1 LASRAFRSCSTGSV
15 ASSQAS
21 RRDTEAPIPLL
32 LTSIVLGFLLGGLP
46 SGLWIGRARGVDL
59 RTAGSRN
66 IGATNAYRVLGAR
79 WGILVFAID
88 AAKGFLAA
96 ASPALLA
103 RATGAAAGADTLLG
117 ATIAGGLAAILGHVF
132 SPWLRFRGGRGV
144 ATSLGVFLAIG
155 PIPILLAFGVWV
167 LLVLLTRRVSVGSIG
182 AALAYPFL
190 VFYLLRGDPHRVLL
204 CVIATAVALLVI
216 LRHKANIQRLLTGT
230 EPQISRTKRG
240 GAS

>member
-1 LASRAFRSCSTGSV
+1 V
-15 ASSQAS
+15 
-21 RRDTEAPIPLL
+21 I
-32 LTSIVLGFLLGGLP
+32 GFLLGGLP

-79 WGILVFAID
+79 WGILVFALD

-96 ASPALLA
+96 ATPALLA
-103 RATGAAAGADTLLG
+103 RATGIAAGTDALLA
-117 ATIAGGLAAILGHVF
+117 ATIAGGLAAIVGHVF

-155 PIPILLAFGVWV
+155 PVPILLAFGLWV

-190 VFYLLRGDPHRVLL
+190 VFYLLREDPHRVLL
-204 CVIATAVALLVI
+204 SVIAAAVALLVI
-216 LRHKANIQRLLTGT
+216 LRHRANIQRLLAGT
-230 EPQISRTKRG
+230 EPPISRSGKRG
-240 GAS
+240 DAS